1 VDKLQ
6 QRSTAI
12 PTASVYHTPPARGES
27 NGTTRKTS
35 LQKIHRIP
43 VDSDY
48 IEFTAVKLIAPILK
62 SALVYLV
69 LCVATFLMLRM
80 VLDYTALR
88 DDVDFLRFKQA
99 YVGYWWWKTS
109 FYVHVFSAIGALLAG
124 FTQFSS
130 QILRQHRSIHRLM
143 GRFYAYDILA
153 INFPTGMVL
162 AVCANGLL
170 PGRIAFVLLD
180 CLWFT
185 FTLVAVVAIR
195 RGQIARHRQF
205 MVRSY
210 ALTFSAITLRS
221 WKLILSHGFHIE
233 PLQLYMLEA
242 WMGFVPNL
250 LVAEWWL
257 RTRHQPRLES
267 SMPKSPR
274 EIGDSIVSDHEVKVR
289 GTHASQAAPA
299 KISPLTVNAETDTR
313 SDICTQGCKSR
324 RKWR

>member
-1 VDKLQ
+1 M
-6 QRSTAI
+6 T
-12 PTASVYHTPPARGES
+12 
-27 NGTTRKTS
+27 
-35 LQKIHRIP
+35 
-43 VDSDY
+43 
-48 IEFTAVKLIAPILK
+48 LIAPILR
-62 SALVYLV
+62 SVLVYLV

-124 FTQFSS
+124 FTQFSG
-130 QILRQHRSIHRLM
+130 QILREHRSWHRLM
-143 GRFYAYDILA
+143 GRFYAYDILV

-195 RGQIARHRQF
+195 RGQVAKHRRF
-205 MVRSY
+205 MIRSY
-210 ALTFSAITLRS
+210 ALTFSAISLRT
-221 WKLILSHGFHIE
+221 WKLILSHAFSID
-233 PLQLYMLEA
+233 PLHLYMMEA

-257 RTRHQPRLES
+257 RTHHR
-267 SMPKSPR
+267 PR
-274 EIGDSIVSDHEVKVR
+274 EVSTPKRSREIPDSLVFDRELKAK
-289 GTHASQAAPA
+289 GTGGVQATPA
-299 KISPLTVNAETDTR
+299 ERFPAR
-313 SDICTQGCKSR
+313 C
-324 RKWR
+324 